1 MTGDPDDL
9 DSRDSRDGRDVDR
22 SGEVRP
28 DESPRERL
36 DRNFGDLLQELRVAQ
51 TGVQILFAFLL
62 TLPFATGF
70 GKTLPR
76 DRAVYVVTLL
86 AAAAA
91 AALLIAPVS
100 YHRLVFRQDRKDEL
114 VRTASYLAVAGLTC
128 LMVAILG
135 AVFVVMD
142 VVVGLAA
149 AIAAAAG
156 VGLLCLVFWYA
167 MPLRGR
173 RPTLPVRDRHSTPP
187 S

>member
-1 MTGDPDDL
+1 MTEEP
-9 DSRDSRDGRDVDR
+9 DGRDVDR
-22 SGEVRP
+22 AADIRPGE
-28 DESPRERL
+28 STHERL
-36 DRNFGDLLQELRVAQ
+36 DRNFGELLQELRVAQ

-62 TLPFATGF
+62 TLPFSTGF

-76 DRAVYVVTLL
+76 DRAVYVITLL

-91 AALLIAPVS
+91 SALLIAPVS
-100 YHRLVFRQDRKDEL
+100 YHRLVFRQDRKNEL

-142 VVVGLAA
+142 VVIGLAA
-149 AIAAAAG
+149 AIAAAAA
-156 VGLLCLVFWYA
+156 VGMLCAVFWYA

-173 RPTLPVRDRHSTPP
+173 RPTLPVRDHRRAPP